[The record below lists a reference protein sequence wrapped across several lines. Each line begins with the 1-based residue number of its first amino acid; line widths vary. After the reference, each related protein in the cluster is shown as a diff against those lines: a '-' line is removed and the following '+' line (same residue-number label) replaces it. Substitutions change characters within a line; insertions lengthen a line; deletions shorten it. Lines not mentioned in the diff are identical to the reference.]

1 MSKKYEQRNYMNKD
15 FANRDIIKD
24 DLISIYTEEQ
34 DQYNSDNFNNGLEL
48 DEDMEFRWSGN
59 ENTKLQIEEDYI
71 PPEDETKNE
80 HKNDETNSFYNFD
93 DDKNTLPFKFFD
105 FSTFNGNEFQ
115 LPPLENININISF
128 PPDQPRIGEKFS
140 LINKKRGRISKECE
154 NIKGEHTKNAT
165 DNIERRIKN
174 YFYDSTL
181 DSANEKIKIYNQS
194 QNGDGVYP
202 QLKDIDSQIKK
213 QSSKNENEKLL
224 DNTVK
229 DMLCEKISSKYKKF
243 PEDYNKKIIDKIYQE
258 GKAEEVIN
266 FLNQKV
272 LLLYNRFIE
281 DDKERGNF
289 KPLTYYIER
298 MKEKEKDDYLET
310 IISTAKNFEVN
321 IRQKKSRNRKKKKQ
335 N

>member
-1 MSKKYEQRNYMNKD
+1 MSKKCEQKNYMNKNAREN
-15 FANRDIIKD
+15 FNPND
-24 DLISIYTEEQ
+24 DLISIFREEQ

-48 DEDMEFRWSGN
+48 DEDMVFLWSGN
-59 ENTKLQIEEDYI
+59 ENAKLQIEEDDI
-71 PPEDETKNE
+71 SPESETNNE
-80 HKNDETNSFYNFD
+80 QKNDDNSFLNFD
-93 DDKNTLPFKFFD
+93 DDKNTPSFNIFD
-105 FSTFNGNEFQ
+105 FSTFDGKEFQ
-115 LPPLENININISF
+115 LPPLENINIIF
-128 PPDQPRIGEKFS
+128 PLHQTEEKFI

-181 DSANEKIKIYNQS
+181 FSINEKIKIYNQS

-202 QLKDIDSQIKK
+202 QLKDIDSEIKK
-213 QSSKNENEKLL
+213 QSSKTENLKLL

-229 DMLCEKISSKYKKF
+229 DMLYEKISSKFKKF
-243 PEDYNKKIIDKIYQE
+243 PEDYNKKLIDKIYQE
-258 GKAEEVIN
+258 GKAKEVIS

-289 KPLTYYIER
+289 KPLAYHIER
-298 MKEKEKDDYLET
+298 LKEKENDDYLET
-310 IISTAKNFEVN
+310 LISTAKNFEVN
-321 IRQKKSRNRKKKKQ
+321 IRQKKSRNRKKIKIS
-335 N
+335 